1 MRALIVYESM
11 FGNTR
16 LVAEAIGAGVAASI
30 SVEIANVNRV
40 TAAQLSAIDIL
51 VVGAPTHMHGM
62 SRPASREAARMQV
75 TPELPLE
82 ADAPGTGVREW
93 LAGLETSATLYAAFD
108 TRIDM
113 ASWITGSAAILI
125 DRVLRHR
132 GLTPVAE
139 RESFLVTDDTRL
151 EDGEAAR
158 AQAWG
163 TRIAV
168 SGLASAGATG
178 APEGS
183 VLN

>member
-16 LVAEAIGAGVAASI
+16 LVAEAIGAGIAS
-30 SVEIANVNRV
+30 SLPVELANVNRV

-51 VVGAPTHMHGM
+51 VVGGPTHMHGM

-75 TPELPLE
+75 TAELPLE
-82 ADAPGTGVREW
+82 ADAPGIGVREW
-93 LAGLETSATLYAAFD
+93 LAGLETSARFYAAFD

-113 ASWITGSAAILI
+113 ASWITGSAAIPI
-125 DRVLRHR
+125 DRLLRHR
-132 GLTPVAE
+132 GLTAVAE

-163 TRIAV
+163 TRIAAE
-168 SGLASAGATG
+168 GTKKAGSTG